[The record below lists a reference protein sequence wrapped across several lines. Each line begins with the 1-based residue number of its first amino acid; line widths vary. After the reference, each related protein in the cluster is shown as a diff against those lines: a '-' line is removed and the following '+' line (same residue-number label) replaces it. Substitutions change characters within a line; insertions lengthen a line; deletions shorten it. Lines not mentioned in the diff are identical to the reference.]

1 MKKFFKGVGL
11 FLFAVL
17 ITFAVGGITFARVLT
32 PGNIKQV
39 IQKSGAYNGLV
50 DAVIAQAQQDS
61 SQEGDNP
68 LKKTEIQAV
77 AKQAITPAF
86 LQSSVENFID
96 GSYNWLSGKTPEP
109 TFNIDIAKVKQDFAA
124 GLSTYAVTRYSGLP
138 VCARGQRPDTSDF
151 MNVQCRVNGYDIK
164 PDADKKSQEIVAQ
177 IQLPGGGN
185 NISPQVL
192 KEDAAKNG
200 KQVFFANTLFPTLF
214 KINLYFPYIFAG
226 IILLIA
232 VIMLL
237 ASKPKTRGVK
247 NVSIS
252 LIIASILLFLFSLG
266 LQQTQT
272 RVIGSMAASDQ
283 ALAAFGQKTATN
295 IASSVVSEVRTA
307 YNMYAIIFAV
317 IGTLAIAL
325 TMVLKT
331 KQGEKSANN
340 PAKSAQ
346 LTKTQTAPK
355 PDRPVA
361 KTPPKV
367 Q

>member
-17 ITFAVGGITFARVLT
+17 ITLAVGGITFARVLT
-32 PGNIKQV
+32 PENIKQL
-39 IQKSGAYNGLV
+39 IQKSGAYSGLV
-50 DAVIAQAQQDS
+50 DAVIAQAQQDT

-68 LKKTEIQAV
+68 LKKPEIQAV

-96 GSYNWLSGKTPEP
+96 GSYSWLSGKTAEP

-124 GLSTYAVTRYSGLP
+124 GLSTYAVTRYNGLP
-138 VCARGQRPDTSDF
+138 VCARGQIPDTSDF
-151 MNVQCRVNGYDIK
+151 MNIQCRVNGYDIK

-177 IQLPGGGN
+177 IELPGGGN

-192 KEDAAKNG
+192 KDEAAKNG
-200 KQVFFANTLFPTLF
+200 QQVFFANTLFPTLF

-226 IILLIA
+226 IVLLIA

-237 ASKPKTRGVK
+237 VSKPKTRGIK

-252 LIIASILLFLFSLG
+252 LVLASILLFLFSLG

-272 RVIGSMAASDQ
+272 RVIGGMAASDQ

-295 IASSVVSEVRTA
+295 IATSVVGQVKAS

-317 IGTLAIAL
+317 IGVLAIVL
-325 TMVLKT
+325 TMVLKG
-331 KQGEKSANN
+331 KQGSKPTDDETKPQPDKAPA
-340 PAKSAQ
+340 PAK
-346 LTKTQTAPK
+346 PVK
-355 PDRPVA
+355 PAA